1 MFQQTLDGSARGWFE
16 NLQPGSIDG
25 WAELRLQFTTRFS
38 TRRACFKDLTEIT
51 KIMRKANETLVTFKK
66 RWIVETGFIAGVP
79 KVMEISSFMDA
90 HKCPELAKL
99 FSDKVPKT
107 VDEMMTRLDDFV
119 RSEEAFASTKLPKGE
134 VSEASKKPMGLTS
147 RREDRF
153 NRGGYGAHREILATE
168 PQLNLQPP
176 RPMQLPTKK
185 ETQDRYCD
193 YHGEKGH
200 YTNDCFQLRRQLEMA
215 LESGKLNHLIKDVR
229 QQGQGNAKGRDAR
242 KDKII
247 NMIRSWPDDNKRN
260 SIERDE
266 SWMKEPI
273 SFPHLL
279 VEDVS
284 DEPLV
289 IEAVME
295 AYLVRRVYIDQGASL
310 EVMFEHCFK
319 NLTPAMKSR
328 LWSTQMDLV
337 GFAGGVVK
345 PLGKIEFEVVFGDG
359 RLFRT
364 IVVNFTVVRAP
375 SPYNVIFGR
384 TGLKALRAV
393 SSTIHSMIKFPTPRG
408 IATLVTRTVI
418 IAKCRRP
425 EKKQMIEKGASKKNY
440 KKKKVRKEYI

>member
-1 MFQQTLDGSARGWFE
+1 M
-16 NLQPGSIDG
+16 
-25 WAELRLQFTTRFS
+25 
-38 TRRACFKDLTEIT
+38 K
-51 KIMRKANETLVTFKK
+51 
-66 RWIVETGFIAGVP
+66 
-79 KVMEISSFMDA
+79 ISSFMDA
-90 HKCPELAKL
+90 HKYPKLAKR

-107 VDEMMTRLDDFV
+107 VDEMMTRLDDFL
-119 RSEEAFASTKLPKGE
+119 RSEEVFASTELPKGE
-134 VSEASKKPMGLTS
+134 MSEASKKPIVPY
-147 RREDRF
+147 RVPAP
-153 NRGGYGAHREILATE
+153 YQAHREILATE

-310 EVMFEHCFK
+310 E
-319 NLTPAMKSR
+319 
-328 LWSTQMDLV
+328 
-337 GFAGGVVK
+337 
-345 PLGKIEFEVVFGDG
+345 
-359 RLFRT
+359 
-364 IVVNFTVVRAP
+364 
-375 SPYNVIFGR
+375 
-384 TGLKALRAV
+384 
-393 SSTIHSMIKFPTPRG
+393 
-408 IATLVTRTVI
+408 
-418 IAKCRRP
+418 
-425 EKKQMIEKGASKKNY
+425 
-440 KKKKVRKEYI
+440 